1 MAVVLA
7 VVWKCDE
14 GQTDTQT
21 AVINIHQNVPSQGRT
36 DRKRA
41 VYRVPSQVRTGQPVN
56 HTLRAAPARAAP
68 TSVTH
73 RHLWS

>member
-7 VVWKCDE
+7 VVWECGA

-21 AVINIHQNVPSQGRT
+21 AMINIHQNVPSQDRT
-36 DRKRA
+36 DRKHA
-41 VYRVPSQVRTGQPVN
+41 VYRVPSQGRTGQPID
-56 HTLRAAPARAAP
+56 HTLCAVPARAAP
-68 TSVTH
+68 TSVTQ